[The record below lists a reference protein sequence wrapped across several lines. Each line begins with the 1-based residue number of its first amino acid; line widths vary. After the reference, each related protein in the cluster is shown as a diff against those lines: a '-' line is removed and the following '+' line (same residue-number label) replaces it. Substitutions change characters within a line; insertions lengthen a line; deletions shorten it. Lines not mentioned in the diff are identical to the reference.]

1 MEAKMEIIK
10 DPKLHAALELLNAY
24 AKEKADDIGDLISKN
39 YTDLRDSL
47 TKGAKTAVKDYPW
60 AVIGGAVVALV
71 GLGLLIGATTSRK
84 RE

>member
-1 MEAKMEIIK
+1 MEVKMEIIK
-10 DPKLHAALELLNAY
+10 DPKIHAALELLNAY

-47 TKGAKTAVKDYPW
+47 TKGAKTAVKNYPW